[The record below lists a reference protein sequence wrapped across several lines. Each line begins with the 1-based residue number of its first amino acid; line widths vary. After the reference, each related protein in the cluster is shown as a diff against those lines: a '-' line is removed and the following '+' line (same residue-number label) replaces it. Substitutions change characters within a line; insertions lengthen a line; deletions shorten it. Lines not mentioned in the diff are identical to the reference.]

1 MAQAYRYPLTRV
13 CLRGG
18 TMTLP
23 LAMLELFPESGA
35 IVAVDQETGKEYPL
49 ELVSRRQL
57 AGLGPLYR
65 EHDLDVNDE
74 LHVTPVGEG
83 RFGFE
88 AVNRTRRSANNVAT
102 ALTAVLDEVAEA
114 GVAATEAEL
123 HALYPSLPEGFDLT
137 PYLAADPRFEFRNGR
152 WQSAGVELAEEEL
165 PQPERVEAPV
175 QEVPRMVA
183 TVSEDVAEL
192 VEAASPARAAAGGL
206 QQPRPREPF
215 AGAPTGFV
223 PEAGE
228 AAQPGIWGGG
238 DARAAAGAAPQARS
252 EARPGHVHERRVP
265 EGPSEPTG
273 QRDALDDADLTALD
287 LSRRLR
293 GVLEPLGF
301 KLTPLGGGQLT
312 IATDMGRRNYQVHAM
327 VLPDGERLDWAALLS
342 RRRSSNARY
351 LAVIGDHRDLVR
363 LTSPAELA
371 RATLWSWA
379 ALERLR
385 VLHGTVP
392 LTPVDLESHFERDGL
407 FESGLQ
413 RFERGVT
420 ERVAERGATSQVLT
434 RLAQLKAPSVFL
446 LEELATDVGIGREAV
461 LRILERLAEA
471 PFQLVARVEQGEFL
485 LRLPVGNAL
494 SGLSSYADSLRE
506 RLPIRGRERVIGL
519 DDEDETGT
527 GLEADEPTGADLG
540 EGKGLQA

>member
-23 LAMLELFPESGA
+23 LAMLELFSGSEA
-35 IVAVDQETGKEYPL
+35 IVAIDLETGKEYPL

-57 AGLGPLYR
+57 AGLGSLYR
-65 EHDLDVNDE
+65 EHGLDVNDE

-83 RFGFE
+83 RFSFE
-88 AVNRTRRSANNVAT
+88 AVSKAKRAAQDATT
-102 ALTAVLDEVAEA
+102 ALTAILDELAEA

-123 HALYPSLPEGFDLT
+123 HALYPALPEGFDLT
-137 PYLAADPRFEFRNGR
+137 PYLSADPRFEFRNGR
-152 WQSAGVELAEEEL
+152 WQSAAVGSPDEDQVQRDAAEAHVSET
-165 PQPERVEAPV
+165 
-175 QEVPRMVA
+175 PRMVA
-183 TVSEDVAEL
+183 TVSEEVAEL
-192 VEAASPARAAAGGL
+192 VETAPAGQIMQAVAGGHH
-206 QQPRPREPF
+206 QPRGGEPL
-215 AGAPTGFV
+215 AGAV
-223 PEAGE
+223 AGMG
-228 AAQPGIWGGG
+228 APDPAQPGLWGGEG
-238 DARAAAGAAPQARS
+238 RADASRHAEAPAR
-252 EARPGHVHERRVP
+252 RVHERRVP
-265 EGPSEPTG
+265 GSSGEPAEPRG
-273 QRDALDDADLTALD
+273 VLDDTDLVALD
-287 LSRRLR
+287 LSKRLR

-327 VLPDGERLDWAALLS
+327 LLPEGERLDWAALLS

-363 LTSPAELA
+363 LVSPAELA

-407 FESGLQ
+407 FEAGLA

-461 LRILERLAEA
+461 LRILERLSEA

-485 LRLPVGNAL
+485 LRLPVATAL
-494 SGLSSYADSLRE
+494 SSLAAYADSLRE
-506 RLPIRGRERVIGL
+506 RLPTRGRERVIGL
-519 DDEDETGT
+519 DDEDGQDAVLTP
-527 GLEADEPTGADLG
+527 EADGLVGADLG
-540 EGKGLQA
+540 EGRGLQA

>member
-23 LAMLELFPESGA
+23 LAMLELFPGSGP
-35 IVAVDQETGKEYPL
+35 IVAVDEETGKEYPL

-65 EHDLDVNDE
+65 EHGLDVNDE

-83 RFGFE
+83 RFSFE
-88 AVNRTRRSANNVAT
+88 AVNRTRRAAQDATT

-137 PYLAADPRFEFRNGR
+137 PYLAADPRFELRNGR
-152 WQSAGVELAEEEL
+152 WQSATVELAEEEQ
-165 PQPERVEAPV
+165 QPDPAEAPL
-175 QEVPRMVA
+175 QEVPRMGA
-183 TVSEDVAEL
+183 AVSEDVAEL
-192 VEAASPARAAAGGL
+192 VEAAPSAPLAHATGAGH
-206 QQPRPREPF
+206 QQPTPRF
-215 AGAPTGFV
+215 AEAPAGFV
-223 PEAGE
+223 PEAAD
-228 AAQPGIWGGG
+228 AAQPGLWGG
-238 DARAAAGAAPQARS
+238 DARAAAGVPPQARPDT
-252 EARPGHVHERRVP
+252 RVRHVHERRVP
-265 EGPSEPTG
+265 EGPAEPVG
-273 QRDALDDADLTALD
+273 PREVDDTDLTALD

-327 VLPDGERLDWAALLS
+327 LLPDGERLDWAALLS
-342 RRRSSNARY
+342 RRRSLGARY

-392 LTPVDLESHFERDGL
+392 LTPIDLESHFERDGL

-461 LRILERLAEA
+461 LRILERLSEA

-494 SGLSSYADSLRE
+494 SSLSSYADSLRE
-506 RLPIRGRERVIGL
+506 RLPVRGRERVIGL
-519 DDEDETGT
+519 DDEDEAGVAP
-527 GLEADEPTGADLG
+527 EADELTGADLG
-540 EGKGLQA
+540 EGRGLQA